1 MFQIIIKFAFNMLTA
16 SFTKEL
22 ITKGISRLIVDK
34 KDGIT
39 PDVATTMIQSIVES
53 KMNDI
58 TPEMVDGILEKLKSK
73 GK

>member
-1 MFQIIIKFAFNMLTA
+1 MLQIILQTAFKMLTA
-16 SFTKEL
+16 SFTKKL
-22 ITKGISRLIVDK
+22 ITKGVSRLIVDE

-39 PDVATTMIQSIVES
+39 HDVDTTMIQSIVES

-58 TPEMVDGILEKLKSK
+58 TPEMLDGILEKLKSK

>member
-1 MFQIIIKFAFNMLTA
+1 MLQIILQTAFKMLTS
-16 SFTKEL
+16 SFTKKL
-22 ITKGISRLIVDK
+22 ITKGVSRLIVDE

-58 TPEMVDGILEKLKSK
+58 TPEMVDSILDKLKSK